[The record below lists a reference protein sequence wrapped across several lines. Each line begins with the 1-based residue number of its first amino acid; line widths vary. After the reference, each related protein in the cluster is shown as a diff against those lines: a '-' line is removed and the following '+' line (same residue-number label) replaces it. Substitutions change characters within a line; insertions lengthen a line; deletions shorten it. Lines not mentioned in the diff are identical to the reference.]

1 MSDVSGRK
9 VKRNDRL
16 TLVGYRGTGKTSV
29 ARMLSERLGW
39 DSVDADV
46 ELERVAGRT
55 IAEIFAEDGEPAF
68 RDLESQVIGDLVKY
82 PKCVIASGGGVVL
95 REENRDAISESLV
108 VWLTATPRT
117 LSERIGSDAKSA
129 TQRPDLTE
137 QGGLAEIKSVLR
149 ERHSLYESVAD
160 MIVATDGKTPREI
173 AAEIVI
179 WLESR

>member
-1 MSDVSGRK
+1 MSEESGGS

-29 ARMLSERLGW
+29 AKMLSERLGW

-46 ELERVAGRT
+46 ELERIAGRT
-55 IAEIFAEDGEPAF
+55 IAEIFADDGESAF
-68 RDLESQVIGDLVKY
+68 RDLEAQVIADLVKY

-117 LSERIGSDAKSA
+117 IGERLAVDSKSA

-137 QGGLAEIKSVLR
+137 QGGLAEIKSVLK
-149 ERHSLYESVAD
+149 ERQSLYESVAD
-160 MIVATDGKTPREI
+160 TVVPTDGKTTREI
-173 AAEIVI
+173 AAEIVM

>member
-1 MSDVSGRK
+1 MSSVSEGP

-29 ARMLSERLGW
+29 ARMLSEQMGW
-39 DSVDADV
+39 DFVDADV

-55 IAEIFAEDGEPAF
+55 IAEIFADDGESAF
-68 RDLESQVIGDLVKY
+68 RDLESQIIGDLVKY

-95 REENRDAISESLV
+95 REENRLAISESLV

-117 LSERIGSDAKSA
+117 INERIGADSKSA

-137 QGGLAEIKSVLR
+137 QGGLAEVKAVLK

-160 MIVATDGKTPREI
+160 MIIATDGKTPREI
-173 AAEIVI
+173 AAEIVLL
-179 WLESR
+179 LESR